1 MKQLQTQNEIVNP
14 TQALQ
19 HEVLTRTFLRLASIN
34 DLRILVK
41 TEFSTLLECI
51 NNDPY
56 TEFSIPKKKGG
67 TRLISAPNAPL
78 IQVQNQLNNFL
89 KAVYYSYKPAC
100 AHGFIYKPEDVN
112 ESHNIVSNAQV
123 HVAMKFVMNI
133 DLEDY
138 FPSIK
143 ASRVRKLFK
152 SKYFQFNDD
161 VALTLA
167 LLLTRN
173 GSLPTGAPTSPVVA
187 NLITMPLDRELMK
200 YCLINNIDYTRYADD
215 LTFSTNDFIA
225 DETIA
230 QIKAIIVK
238 HKFKVNEKKFRIQSA
253 MRQQKVTGLVV
264 NQKVN
269 VDRKYIKQI
278 RAILHHVKTTDVA
291 SACAK
296 HYKLKHIPTKE
307 EMNQFI
313 YRIKGMIVF
322 VSMVRGKDDS
332 IVKRFKKDFNE
343 LNLVIQ

>member
-1 MKQLQTQNEIVNP
+1 M
-14 TQALQ
+14 LQ
-19 HEVLTRTFLRLASIN
+19 HEVLTNTFLDVVSLK
-34 DLRILVK
+34 DLKSLLNTDIL
-41 TEFSTLLECI
+41 TILECI

-67 TRLISAPNAPL
+67 TRLISAPQAPL

-100 AHGFIYKPEDVN
+100 AHGFIYKPTDVN
-112 ESHNIVSNAQV
+112 ETHNIASNALP
-123 HVAMKFVMNI
+123 HIGKKFVMNI

-143 ASRVRKLFK
+143 ASRVLKLFK

-173 GSLPTGAPTSPVVA
+173 GSLPTGAPTSPAVA

-200 YCLINNIDYTRYADD
+200 YCQSNNINYTRYADD

-225 DETIA
+225 DEKIA

-238 HKFKVNEKKFRIQSA
+238 HKFTVNEKKFRIQSA

-313 YRIKGMIVF
+313 YRIKGMILF

>member
-1 MKQLQTQNEIVNP
+1 VQIQTDIATLSKP
-14 TQALQ
+14 LK
-19 HEVLTRTFLRLASIN
+19 HEVLALAFLQISSIN
-34 DLRILVK
+34 DLRRLLR

-51 NNDPY
+51 NNDLY
-56 TEFSIPKKKGG
+56 TEFSISKKKGG
-67 TRLISAPNAPL
+67 TRLISAPQTPL
-78 IQVQNQLNNFL
+78 IQTQNQLNNLL

-100 AHGFIYKPEDVN
+100 AHGFIYKPTDVN
-112 ESHNIVSNAQV
+112 ETHNIASNALP
-123 HVAMKFVMNI
+123 HVGRKFVMNI
-133 DLEDY
+133 DLQDY

-152 SKYFQFNDD
+152 SK
-161 VALTLA
+161 A

-215 LTFSTNDFIA
+215 LTFSTNEFITN
-225 DETIA
+225 ETIA

-238 HKFKVNEKKFRIQSA
+238 HKFTVNEKKFRIQSA

-278 RAILHHVKTTDVA
+278 RAMLHHTKTEGVS

-296 HYKLKHIPTKE
+296 HYKLKDIPTRE
-307 EMNQFI
+307 EVLQFA
-313 YRIKGMIVF
+313 YRLKGMIEF
-322 VSMVRGKDDS
+322 VSMVRGKEDAM
-332 IVKRFKKDFNE
+332 VKRFKKEFNDFKF
-343 LNLVIQ
+343 VI

>member
-1 MKQLQTQNEIVNP
+1 
-14 TQALQ
+14 
-19 HEVLTRTFLRLASIN
+19 
-34 DLRILVK
+34 
-41 TEFSTLLECI
+41 
-51 NNDPY
+51 
-56 TEFSIPKKKGG
+56 
-67 TRLISAPNAPL
+67 LISAPYTPL
-78 IQVQNQLNNFL
+78 IQTQNQLNRSL

-100 AHGFIYKPEDVN
+100 AHGFIYKPTDVN
-112 ESHNIVSNAQV
+112 ETHNIASNALP
-123 HVAMKFVMNI
+123 HVAKKFVMNI

-187 NLITMPLDRELMK
+187 NLITMPLDKELMK

-215 LTFSTNDFIA
+215 LTFSTNEFIA
-225 DETIA
+225 AETIA
-230 QIKAIIVK
+230 QIKAIVVK
-238 HKFKVNEKKFRIQSA
+238 HKFTVNEKKFRIQSA

-278 RAILHHVKTTDVA
+278 RAMLHHTKTEGVSA
-291 SACAK
+291 ACAK
-296 HYKLKHIPTKE
+296 HYKLKDIPTRE
-307 EMNQFI
+307 EVLQFA
-313 YRIKGMIVF
+313 YRLKGMIEF
-322 VSMVRGKDDS
+322 VSMVRGKEDAT
-332 IVKRFKKDFNE
+332 VKRFKKEFKDFKF
-343 LNLVIQ
+343 VI

>member
-1 MKQLQTQNEIVNP
+1 MQIQNEIVNP
-14 TQALQ
+14 TQVLQ
-19 HEVLTRTFLRLASIN
+19 HEVLTNTFLDVVSLK
-34 DLRILVK
+34 DLKSLLNTDIL
-41 TEFSTLLECI
+41 TILECI

-67 TRLISAPNAPL
+67 TRLISAPQTPL

-100 AHGFIYKPEDVN
+100 AHGFIYKPKDIN
-112 ESHNIVSNAQV
+112 ETHNIVSNAQV

-133 DLEDY
+133 DLQDY

-173 GSLPTGAPTSPVVA
+173 GSLPTGAPTSPAVA

-200 YCLINNIDYTRYADD
+200 YCQSNNINYTRYADD
-215 LTFSTNDFIA
+215 LTFYTNDFIA

-238 HKFKVNEKKFRIQSA
+238 HKFTVNEKKFRIQSA

-269 VDRKYIKQI
+269 VDRKYIKKI
-278 RAILHHVKTTDVA
+278 RAMLHHTKTEGLST
-291 SACAK
+291 ACAK
-296 HYKLKHIPTKE
+296 HYKFKDAPGRE
-307 EMNQFI
+307 EVLQFA
-313 YRIKGMIVF
+313 YRLKGMIEF

-332 IVKRFKKDFNE
+332 IVKRFKKEFNE
-343 LNLVIQ
+343 LKLVSQ

>member
-1 MKQLQTQNEIVNP
+1 MQTQNDIATLSKP
-14 TQALQ
+14 LK
-19 HEVLTRTFLRLASIN
+19 HEVLASAFLQISTIN
-34 DLRILVK
+34 DLRRLLR

-51 NNDPY
+51 NNDLY
-56 TEFSIPKKKGG
+56 TEFSISKKKGG
-67 TRLISAPNAPL
+67 TRLISAPQTPL
-78 IQVQNQLNNFL
+78 IQTQNQLNNL
-89 KAVYYSYKPAC
+89 IKAVYYSYKPAC
-100 AHGFIYKPEDVN
+100 AHGFIYKPTDVN
-112 ESHNIVSNAQV
+112 ETHNIASNALP
-123 HVAMKFVMNI
+123 HVAKKFVMNI

-161 VALTLA
+161 LALTLA

-187 NLITMPLDRELMK
+187 NLITMPLDKELMK
-200 YCLINNIDYTRYADD
+200 YCLINNINYTRYADD
-215 LTFSTNDFIA
+215 LTFSTNEFIA

-238 HKFKVNEKKFRIQSA
+238 HKFTVNEKKFRIQSA

-278 RAILHHVKTTDVA
+278 RAMLHHTKTEGVS

-296 HYKLKHIPTKE
+296 HYKLKDIPTRE
-307 EMNQFI
+307 EVLQFA
-313 YRIKGMIVF
+313 YRLKGMIEF
-322 VSMVRGKDDS
+322 VSMVRGKEDAM
-332 IVKRFKKDFNE
+332 VKRFKKEFNDFKF
-343 LNLVIQ
+343 VI